1 MAIVHKC
8 DVCKRLV
15 EEGVDISALNRPK
28 LKTKILGTKVE
39 LEVHIAINST
49 WNGGH
54 ICNRCLSSVL
64 MVLAEMLERD
74 EPKRQFNKEE
84 ADA

>member
-15 EEGVDISALNRPK
+15 EEGVDISTGNRPK
-28 LKTKILGTKVE
+28 LKTKILGTEVE
-39 LEVHIAINST
+39 LEVHIAVNGT

-54 ICNRCLSSVL
+54 ICNRCLSSAL
-64 MVLAEMLERD
+64 LEIC
-74 EPKRQFNKEE
+74 PPFHVPFT
-84 ADA
+84 AI

>member
-8 DVCKRLV
+8 DACKRLV
-15 EEGVDISALNRPK
+15 EEGVDISSLNRPK
-28 LKTKILGTKVE
+28 LKTKILGTEVE
-39 LEVHIAINST
+39 LEVHIAVNGT

-54 ICNRCLSSVL
+54 ICNKCLSSAL
-64 MVLAEMLERD
+64 LVLAEMLERD
-74 EPKRQFNKEE
+74 EAERQFNEEE